1 MATAFDAYTD
11 KNAVFRRLKAKPEN
25 KVRACSCSQLPHLLL
40 PAWI

>member
-25 KVRACSCSQLPHLLL
+25 KVRACSQLPHLLL

>member
-25 KVRACSCSQLPHLLL
+25 KVRIALP
-40 PAWI
+40 WI